1 MLVIVDKNTCFNLNA
16 MLYFIYGIS
25 SWMLPHLFINEG
37 EVMRMNAK
45 DTFILMQF
53 CIIIYLL
60 IIITLLLIIQ

>member
-1 MLVIVDKNTCFNLNA
+1 MLCYTLFMEYPV
-16 MLYFIYGIS
+16 G
-25 SWMLPHLFINEG
+25 WMLPHLFINEG